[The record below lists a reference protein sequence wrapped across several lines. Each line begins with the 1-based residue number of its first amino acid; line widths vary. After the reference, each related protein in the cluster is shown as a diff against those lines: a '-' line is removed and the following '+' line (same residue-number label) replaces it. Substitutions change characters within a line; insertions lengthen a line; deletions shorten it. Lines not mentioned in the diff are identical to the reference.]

1 MRQAAAGQGQG
12 SLTRPSPAGQKK
24 VNNVV
29 KNIDALVN
37 SSKKPKTGTTAGR
50 GGNFAS
56 LLHANQTV
64 SGKATH
70 RNQ

>member
-24 VNNVV
+24 VNNVF
-29 KNIDALVN
+29 KNIDA
-37 SSKKPKTGTTAGR
+37 SSIRAKPKTGTTAGR